1 MSTITTPSGLEYEDL
16 SVGTGQAARCGNRLT
31 VHYAGWLQ
39 EPDGAKGAK
48 FDSSIDRCDP
58 LVFKLGTGQVI
69 DGWDEGLIGMIVG
82 GYRRLIVPP
91 ELAYGRSG
99 AGSTIPPNATLIFE
113 VELLDA

>member
-1 MSTITTPSGLEYEDL
+1 MSTTTESGLEYEDL
-16 SVGTGQAARCGNRLT
+16 SVGTGGTAKCGNRLT
-31 VHYAGWLQ
+31 VHYTGWLQ
-39 EPDGAKGAK
+39 EPDGGKGAK

-58 LVFKLGTGQVI
+58 LVFPLGTGQVI
-69 DGWDEGLIGMIVG
+69 PGWEEGLLGMNVG

-99 AGSTIPPNATLIFE
+99 AGASIPPDATLIFE